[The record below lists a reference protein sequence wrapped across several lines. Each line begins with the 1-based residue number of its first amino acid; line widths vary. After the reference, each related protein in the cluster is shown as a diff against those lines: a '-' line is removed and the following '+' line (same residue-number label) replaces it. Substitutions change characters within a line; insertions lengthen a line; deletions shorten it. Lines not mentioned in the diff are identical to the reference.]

1 MNTPAFRLGY
11 MTKIA
16 ELAKSP
22 VDHIIKIAAG
32 ASMSAEDY
40 ARRGIVVP
48 WAKTKTQL
56 ANPAPSMTPEQYASR
71 GIKPFAPRRTA
82 AGLTEMMNRHL
93 DEGDAAADSFIS
105 EGASG
110 EQADDTYMREQARQ
124 DQANRDEIAEYMAG
138 MSPEDRSA
146 FLAQKAKT
154 PEGTVAVGRD
164 GKPIE
169 SYYAAR
175 ARQAVSEPGAPVMKT
190 RAQLNA
196 EESAE
201 RASRWAGN
209 STIKWTPKGTS
220 TVQPGTS
227 TSYVSTTPATPEMRA
242 RNAVASGRATLK
254 PAPMAGRP
262 NDGDGLLAFNDAF
275 PEVNTS
281 AVDTSAVAS
290 KPSLRVRY
298 NARTGAYTRAD
309 GSTTPW
315 TDKERA
321 ALEKYHAGQNRT
333 TPINWNPTTVTQG
346 FQQSFGK
353 GSAGKDVTVA
363 RPVRRKQVA
372 ATTHVKPWN
381 GV

>member
-1 MNTPAFRLGY
+1 MAPAAFRLGY

-16 ELAKSP
+16 ELRKKAEGRYGKG
-22 VDHIIKIAAG
+22 IKDTI
-32 ASMSAEDY
+32 
-40 ARRGIVVP
+40 GIP
-48 WAKTKTQL
+48 LGTEFG
-56 ANPAPSMTPEQYASR
+56 PERTPEEYEAA
-71 GIKPFAPRRTA
+71 GIKPLKP
-82 AGLTEMMNRHL
+82 NRSPKRLDALVDREL
-93 DEGDAAADSFIS
+93 DEGDAALARYES
-105 EGASG
+105 EGAEG
-110 EQADDTYMREQARQ
+110 GTARDTYMRELSDRGRAY
-124 DQANRDEIAEYMAG
+124 DSEIASFVEG
-138 MSPEDRSA
+138 MDPAEREA
-146 FLAQKAKT
+146 YFARKAQT
-154 PEGTVAVGRD
+154 PEGTAAVGKD

-169 SYYAAR
+169 SYYASR
-175 ARQAVSEPGAPVMKT
+175 ARHAVTNAGDNVNLKT
-190 RAQLNA
+190 REQLAQ
-196 EESAE
+196 EESAA
-201 RASRWAGN
+201 RAAKWDGN
-209 STIKWTPKGTS
+209 STVKWTPKGTS

-227 TSYVSTTPATPEMRA
+227 TSYVSTTPSTPEMRA

-262 NDGDGLLAFNDAF
+262 DVGDGTVAYNDAF
-275 PEVNTS
+275 PAVNTS
-281 AVDTSAVAS
+281 AVDSTAVAG

-372 ATTHVKPWN
+372 STTPVKPRN